1 MEFKKFYVF
10 FYFMVNNYGVYFAL
24 KALSMNHIILLKAG
38 IIMKKTNIIKIVKF
52 FPIKSLFLNYIIWI
66 RC

>member
-1 MEFKKFYVF
+1 
-10 FYFMVNNYGVYFAL
+10 MVNNYGVYFAL